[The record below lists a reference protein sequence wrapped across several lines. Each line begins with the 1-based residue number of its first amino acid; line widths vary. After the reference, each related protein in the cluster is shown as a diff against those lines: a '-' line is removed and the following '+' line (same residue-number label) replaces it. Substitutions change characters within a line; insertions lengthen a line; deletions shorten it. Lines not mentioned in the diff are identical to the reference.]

1 MRPTIDQS
9 IVFTYTNDLDAA
21 SHFFAEVM
29 ELDLVVDQ
37 GACRIYRLT
46 ESSFLGVCDLPGRS
60 GNGEGVM
67 ITIVTSEVDAWHD
80 FLTARGVDYVKPP
93 GPRPQFGIYT
103 SVFVSPHGYEIEIQS
118 FDDAAWMRGP

>member
-9 IVFTYTNDLDAA
+9 IVFTYTNDLEAA
-21 SHFFAEVM
+21 SRFFAEVM

-46 ESSFLGVCDLPGRS
+46 ESSFLGVCDLPERT

-67 ITIVTSEVDAWHD
+67 ITIVTSQVDEWHD
-80 FLTARGVDYVKPP
+80 FLTARGVAYVKAPAHS
-93 GPRPQFGIYT
+93 PRFGIY
-103 SVFVSPHGYEIEIQS
+103 SSLFVSPHGYQIEIQR
-118 FDDAAWMRGP
+118 FDDEAWTRGP